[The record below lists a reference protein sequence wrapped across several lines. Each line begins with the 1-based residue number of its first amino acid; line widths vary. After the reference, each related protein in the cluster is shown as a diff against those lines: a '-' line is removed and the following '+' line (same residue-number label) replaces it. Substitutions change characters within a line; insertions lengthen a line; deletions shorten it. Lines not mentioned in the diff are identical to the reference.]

1 VRAAQEEHGTTENDI
16 EAYIRIDAPIE
27 GGKVFKDRLP
37 GQQLADELS
46 VIVDELRND
55 PSMAADTAA

>member
-1 VRAAQEEHGTTENDI
+1 M
-16 EAYIRIDAPIE
+16 
-27 GGKVFKDRLP
+27 FKDRLP